1 MLSPCSI
8 TSAHRLMPAK
18 AVGAL
23 SCFFLYTAFS
33 SPRANSTS
41 GSTGSHQKFLRN
53 KRAVNTHDTAAI
65 VFDFFHLHKAG
76 FASFSVGFKISW

>member
-41 GSTGSHQKFLRN
+41 GSTGK
-53 KRAVNTHDTAAI
+53 K
-65 VFDFFHLHKAG
+65 
-76 FASFSVGFKISW
+76 